1 MVADRQSF
9 VYKPV
14 AKKKKNIVLQCDSP
28 DDDIGLVWLFTK
40 HSFIILQAVLPRR
53 ADPTELKAIFE
64 KVGFDLYVFV
74 LFFEFA

>member
-14 AKKKKNIVLQCDSP
+14 AKKKKNILQCDSP